1 MMARANHGSN
11 RISGYVDY
19 GMSRTN
25 SRQPA
30 RRVALRTLGVMVAF
44 VVLTAAVAPEAF
56 AFITP
61 TSASD
66 PHPSRV
72 GTVAPG
78 DAVAATMTVVR
89 HITLD
94 ASAPEDDSAVEGE
107 VNEVR
112 LFFSEPPLMRGASI
126 RIVDSSRKLVRST
139 PPEADAE
146 DPSQLSV
153 QISDGLPAGRYVV
166 QWRCIAD
173 DGHVM
178 RGSFTF
184 DVVGR

>member
-1 MMARANHGSN
+1 
-11 RISGYVDY
+11 
-19 GMSRTN
+19 MSRPD
-25 SRQPA
+25 RRERA
-30 RRVALRTLGVMVAF
+30 RRAALRTLGVLLAF
-44 VVLTAAVAPEAF
+44 GVVSTAVSAVALAG
-56 AFITP
+56 
-61 TSASD
+61 SD
-66 PHPSRV
+66 S
-72 GTVAPG
+72 TMAAYVA
-78 DAVAATMTVVR
+78 VVP

-94 ASAPEDDSAVEGE
+94 ASSPEDDSSVEGE
-107 VNEVR
+107 VKEVR

-126 RIVDSSRKLVRST
+126 RIVDSSRKLVRSS

-153 QISDGLPAGRYVV
+153 QIAQGLPAGRYVV

-178 RGSFTF
+178 RGSLTF